1 MIHFEKNPT
10 DKTGF
15 CELKLSFD
23 KNEMLRNLEY
33 FSLFAKLASYEIIEK
48 FV

>member
-23 KNEMLRNLEY
+23 KNEIV
-33 FSLFAKLASYEIIEK
+33 AKLGVFFAICK
-48 FV
+48 TCFV